1 MAEKPVKEMDKHDSA
16 STGEPMGIRHIP
28 ARVYAA
34 DAVCDAYGED
44 KKGGEIMIRYIRCAI
59 AVIGFALI
67 IGAAGGCDTDI
78 LTLGQAAVRAVI
90 GLAMVG
96 AIALTQ
102 KEKAADDLQIDNGA
116 KR

>member
-1 MAEKPVKEMDKHDSA
+1 
-16 STGEPMGIRHIP
+16 
-28 ARVYAA
+28 
-34 DAVCDAYGED
+34 
-44 KKGGEIMIRYIRCAI
+44 MIRYIRCAI
-59 AVIGFALI
+59 VVIGFALI

-78 LTLGQAAVRAVI
+78 LTLGQVPVRAAI

-102 KEKAADDLQIDNGA
+102 KEKAADDRQIDNGA

>member
-1 MAEKPVKEMDKHDSA
+1 
-16 STGEPMGIRHIP
+16 
-28 ARVYAA
+28 
-34 DAVCDAYGED
+34 
-44 KKGGEIMIRYIRCAI
+44 MIRYIRCAI
-59 AVIGFALI
+59 SVIGLALLVS
-67 IGAAGGCDTDI
+67 AECGCKAEI

-102 KEKAADDLQIDNGA
+102 KEKAADDRQIDNGA

>member
-1 MAEKPVKEMDKHDSA
+1 
-16 STGEPMGIRHIP
+16 
-28 ARVYAA
+28 
-34 DAVCDAYGED
+34 
-44 KKGGEIMIRYIRCAI
+44 MIRYIRCAI
-59 AVIGFALI
+59 AVIGIVLI
-67 IGAAGGCDTDI
+67 IGAAGGCDTGT

-102 KEKAADDLQIDNGA
+102 IEKAADDLQIDNGS

>member
-1 MAEKPVKEMDKHDSA
+1 
-16 STGEPMGIRHIP
+16 
-28 ARVYAA
+28 
-34 DAVCDAYGED
+34 
-44 KKGGEIMIRYIRCAI
+44 MIRYIRCAI
-59 AVIGFALI
+59 AVIGFVLI
-67 IGAAGGCDTDI
+67 ICAAGGCDTDI

-102 KEKAADDLQIDNGA
+102 KEKAADDRQIDNGA

>member
-1 MAEKPVKEMDKHDSA
+1 MAEKPVKEMDKHDSEIV
-16 STGEPMGIRHIP
+16 GEQMGIRHIP

-34 DAVCDAYGED
+34 DAVCDADGED
-44 KKGGEIMIRYIRCAI
+44 EEGGEEMIRYIRCAI
-59 AVIGFALI
+59 VVIGFALI
-67 IGAAGGCDTDI
+67 IGAAGDCDTDI